1 MMQAAASGRRV
12 FRAVLGLLALA
23 LAPPSFPLER
33 LQRRFALEQGLP
45 FSEVT
50 GVTQDRAGFLWIT
63 AGGLFRYDGVE
74 MRPWPGG
81 PFRPLL
87 RGVVAG
93 PGGEVVTRDY
103 DGHLYEVSGRMLL
116 PLEGPPVPPG
126 TPSQCPTF
134 DGAGRLWAV
143 AGDRVWSRSA
153 GGEWQALPT
162 SRVAGETPRC
172 LQATPDGGLLMETAA
187 GLWWLPPSGA
197 AERIATGAGIQIA
210 ARRPDGT
217 VMALLSDG
225 AVVEF
230 ANGVRREIFRVAM
243 RPIDLRLRGDVVW
256 VSYDYGL
263 VRLRAGE
270 PPEILGAGQGIPSG
284 GPLFVDREGGLWLG
298 TFRGLLQFPCPDTV
312 AWGLD
317 DGLGMAPRRLAL
329 GPDGIAVDTWTG
341 LYLLPRE
348 AEGREMERIPGTRTS
363 AICFDAAGTLWAA
376 TAGGFVARR
385 GGRSSA
391 VTAAGL
397 AETYSCA
404 PGAAGRTW
412 LSTDRGIFVGLDEGS
427 SPPSARPIAGPP
439 EAIPAD
445 LRPQVLEDAAGRL
458 WLAGGEQVCST
469 DAAAL
474 ASGRAAWDCDRLEG
488 AGRVFSI
495 AALPSGSLWAATLRS
510 GVWRRPAGGGWETI
524 PGSRLLPG
532 QAVRALRPSPS
543 GGMWVISF
551 GTVLRVEE
559 REASP
564 DGWEVVERPSP
575 WHGLMVSD
583 AEDLL
588 EEPNGD
594 LWITTLAGLVH
605 VPAAVR
611 RSSPPV
617 PDVELVEARVD
628 GQAIAVDAPILLSH
642 RRNRIELRFSALSF
656 RDPGLLRYEARL
668 RPDAP
673 WVPATGSPSFHFV
686 DLRPGSYHAEVRAS
700 LDGLRWSAAPAHLSF
715 RVLPPFWLTPWFLA
729 LAAAAAAAAVYGVFR
744 YRVAQSLRLE
754 RTRTR
759 IAADLHDDIGAS
771 LSRIALQSDLL
782 GRAGEP
788 RSAADDRRLGEI
800 AESARG
806 LVDAMSDI
814 VWSIDPRRDDL
825 ASVIAR
831 VREIALDLLEPNGVA
846 LDFQTP
852 PGAER
857 LRLAPEQRRHL
868 YLILKEAVH
877 NIAKHA
883 GSRSARIA
891 LRAEGGKL
899 HVEVADDGRG
909 FAVGA
914 GGAAP
919 PPRRGGHG
927 LPNMRERAAQMRA
940 TLEVRSVPGEG
951 TTVSLE
957 IPLRRGEA

>member
-1 MMQAAASGRRV
+1 MTRASTTRRRV
-12 FRAVLGLLALA
+12 TRAGLALLALA
-23 LAPPSFPLER
+23 LAPPAFPLER

-50 GVTQDRAGFLWIT
+50 GVTQDSAGFLWIT

-81 PFRPLL
+81 PFRPFL

-93 PGGEVVTRDY
+93 PGGEVVTLDY
-103 DGHLYEVSGRMLL
+103 DGRPYQVSGGALL
-116 PLEGPPVPPG
+116 PLDGPPVPAG
-126 TPSQCPTF
+126 TAMQCPGF

-143 AGDRVWSRSA
+143 AGERLWGRGA
-153 GGEWQALPT
+153 GGEWEALPS
-162 SRVAGETPRC
+162 SRFAGETPGC
-172 LQATPDGGLLMETAA
+172 FQATSDGDLLVETSA
-187 GLWWLPPSGA
+187 GLWRLAPSGA
-197 AERIATGAGIQIA
+197 AERIAVGAGIQVA
-210 ARRPDGT
+210 ARSADGT
-217 VMALLSDG
+217 IVALVAG
-225 AVVEF
+225 GVVAEI
-230 ANGVRREIFRVAM
+230 ANGGRRELFRIAM

-263 VRLRAGE
+263 VALHAGA
-270 PPEILGAGQGIPSG
+270 PPEILGPGQGVSSG
-284 GPLFVDREGGLWLG
+284 GPLFVDREGSLWLG
-298 TFRGLLQFPCPDTV
+298 TFHGLLQFPCPDTV
-312 AWGLD
+312 AWGAE

-329 GPDGIAVDTWTG
+329 TSPGIAVDTWPG
-341 LYLLPRE
+341 LNLMPRG
-348 AEGREMERIPGTRTS
+348 AGTRQPEQVPRTVTS
-363 AICFDAAGTLWAA
+363 AICVDAAGTLWAA
-376 TAGGFVARR
+376 DTGGLLARR
-385 GGRSSA
+385 GGRSFRL
-391 VTAAGL
+391 AATGFG
-397 AETYSCA
+397 ETYSCA
-404 PGAAGRTW
+404 GGAAGRTW
-412 LSTDRGIFVGLDEGS
+412 LSTNRGIFLGLDDGS
-427 SPPSARPIAGPP
+427 WPPSARPIAGQPAAVP
-439 EAIPAD
+439 DEA
-445 LRPQVLEDAAGRL
+445 RPKVLEDAAGRL

-469 DAAAL
+469 DAAAF
-474 ASGRAAWDCDRLEG
+474 AFGRGAWACDRIEG
-488 AGRVFSI
+488 AGRIFSI

-510 GVWRRPAGGGWETI
+510 GVWRRREGRGWEPI

-559 REASP
+559 RAASP
-564 DGWEVVERPSP
+564 DGWEVVERLSP
-575 WHGLMVSD
+575 WHGLMISD
-583 AEDLL
+583 AEDVL
-588 EEPNGD
+588 EEPGGD

-617 PDVELVEARVD
+617 PDVTLVEARVD
-628 GQAIAVDAPILLSH
+628 GQAIAVDGPIVLSH

-668 RPDAP
+668 RPNAP

-700 LDGLRWSAAPAHLSF
+700 LDGLRWSAAPATLSF

-729 LAAAAAAAAVYGVFR
+729 LAAAAVAAAAFGLFR

-782 GRAGEP
+782 RRTERSHSAGE
-788 RSAADDRRLGEI
+788 DRRLGEI
-800 AESARG
+800 AESARA
-806 LVDAMSDI
+806 LVDSMSDI

-831 VREIALDLLEPNGVA
+831 VREIALDLLEPNGIA

-852 PGAER
+852 PGADS

-883 GSRSARIA
+883 GCRSARIA

-909 FAVGA
+909 FAAGA

-919 PPRRGGHG
+919 PPGRGGHG
-927 LPNMRERAAQMRA
+927 LPNMRDRAAQMRGR
-940 TLEVRSVPGEG
+940 LEVRSVPGEG
-951 TTVSLE
+951 TLISLE
-957 IPLRRGEA
+957 VPLRRGEA